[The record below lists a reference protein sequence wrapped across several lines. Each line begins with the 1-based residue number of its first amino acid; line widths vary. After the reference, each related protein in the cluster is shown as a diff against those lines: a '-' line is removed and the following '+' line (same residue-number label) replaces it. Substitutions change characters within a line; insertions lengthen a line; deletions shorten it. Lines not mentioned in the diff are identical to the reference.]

1 MLTLALFFDE
11 LIESQPMRSL
21 FFSLIVAGS
30 LFLGGCVGANYYLKR
45 GNYDA
50 AIRFAVEK
58 LRKNPNKADKHIL
71 ALETAFNIEK
81 VQILDRIEF
90 LKLDG
95 SPDSW
100 VEIHALYA
108 EIDAYQRAI
117 KPVLPLY
124 LKKEHRYA
132 DIELI
137 DVNEALVDA
146 KQKAAAFLYAKGV
159 ELLSQNT
166 KFSAREAFTYFQKV
180 KEYYGMYQDVD
191 RKMDEAF
198 QLGQN
203 HILVR
208 YGNTSPMIIP
218 QEFFANLMQYDE
230 QSLNGLWTS
239 YYLDAAARSD
249 YDYFI
254 DVAIFQVNIGP
265 EQVNNTSHLDQKQ
278 VEDGFQYVLDANGN
292 VAKDSLGN
300 DIKEPKFKTIKATVY
315 KSEQT
320 KVGQLGGEV
329 KYSKANGQVFQR
341 FLFQENLVFK
351 NFFASFQG
359 DPKALSK
366 ESKAII
372 GGQAIPFPSDV
383 QMVMDASQL
392 IKTKTLNLIQSNQA
406 LVLD

>member
-1 MLTLALFFDE
+1 
-11 LIESQPMRSL
+11 MRTS
-21 FFSLIVAGS
+21 FFSLVIIIS
-30 LFLGGCVGANYYLKR
+30 LFLSGCMGANYFLKQ

-50 AIRFAVEK
+50 AIQFAVEK
-58 LRKNPNKADKHIL
+58 LRKNPKKADKHIL
-71 ALETAFNIEK
+71 ALEAAWNIERTK
-81 VQILDRIEF
+81 ILDRIEF

-95 SPDSW
+95 SPDAW

-108 EIDAYQRAI
+108 EIDGYQRAI
-117 KPVLPLY
+117 KPILPLY

-137 DVNEALVDA
+137 DVNEALLDA
-146 KQKAAAFLYAKGV
+146 KQKAAAFMYAKGT
-159 ELLSQNT
+159 ELLEKNT
-166 KFSAREAFTYFQKV
+166 KFSAREAFAHFQQV
-180 KEYYGMYQDVD
+180 KDYYGTYKDVD
-191 RKMDEAF
+191 QKMDQAY

-203 HILVR
+203 HILIR

-218 QEFFANLMQYDE
+218 QDFFANLSQFDE
-230 QSLNGLWTS
+230 QNLNGLWTK
-239 YYLDAAARSD
+239 YYLDDQARSNFD
-249 YDYFI
+249 YNI

-265 EQVNNTSHLDQKQ
+265 EQVNNTSYLDQKK

-329 KYSKANGQVFQR
+329 RYSKANGQVFQR
-341 FLFQENLVFK
+341 FPFQENLVFK
-351 NFFASFQG
+351 NFFATFQG
-359 DPKALSK
+359 NPKALSK

-372 GGQAIPFPSDV
+372 GGKPLPFPSDI
-383 QMVMDASQL
+383 QMVMDASEI
-392 IKTKTLNLIQSNQA
+392 IKTKTLGLIKNNQG